1 MRSISLRS
9 LNGRVP
15 RPTRFHRPWE
25 TVTAQVFCPPGL
37 RSRPERRRGALN
49 SPLGAP
55 RTAQQPC
62 SGNIKFAL

>member
-25 TVTAQVFCPPGL
+25 TVTAQVFRPPGL
-37 RSRPERRRGALN
+37 RSYWRGKVHGRADG
-49 SPLGAP
+49 LG
-55 RTAQQPC
+55 RV
-62 SGNIKFAL
+62 SR